1 MGKIDK
7 HALSIDVTKCDVTYE
22 IFQKNSFFNND
33 NNNKKHREAQLYGWK
48 K

>member
-22 IFQKNSFFNND
+22 ILHKFFRIFLNND
-33 NNNKKHREAQLYGWK
+33 NDNKKH
-48 K
+48 